1 MIAIVLKLVASGA
14 VESGSYDFGN
24 IDIYNLMINNQ
35 VGDRATG
42 TACVYAPVTF
52 SRPFC
57 ELANE
62 YALDRQPPLPL
73 AQCDAT
79 LTDVCP
85 VTTDECPASRTAAT
99 FLLFFGFGLAITP
112 MAYLLSFLFE
122 HHMAAQIYIILIT
135 FITGIILCLTL
146 LDSSPQNLLIL
157 GAEKYLVYS
166 FKQFSI

>member
-1 MIAIVLKLVASGA
+1 MRLSHFHGH
-14 VESGSYDFGN
+14 S
-24 IDIYNLMINNQ
+24 
-35 VGDRATG
+35 
-42 TACVYAPVTF
+42 
-52 SRPFC
+52 
-57 ELANE
+57 ANE